1 MMIRKL
7 KRNRATAAKTKFDL
21 QVTSVSIPAVPKMK
35 EITKNDY
42 VNISIE
48 RNGKIITHTED
59 EMATYNPRDNGISLK
74 FKNDMSIVSTMYRDS
89 SNTKYIEKKAK
100 IQLRV
105 KNNENDKYNVVGD
118 ADLLLDELATIY
130 DTTVDT
136 VAVKTL
142 KIKNCSVPG
151 VVLTLKFN
159 VSTIGKDD
167 VNDTSFETDSVISDA
182 TMEQFEDIDLKVDS
196 SGSFNSHNSSSSSVM
211 DKYNEERL
219 LVSLSYC
226 SV

>member
-1 MMIRKL
+1 
-7 KRNRATAAKTKFDL
+7 
-21 QVTSVSIPAVPKMK
+21 
-35 EITKNDY
+35 
-42 VNISIE
+42 
-48 RNGKIITHTED
+48 
-59 EMATYNPRDNGISLK
+59 
-74 FKNDMSIVSTMYRDS
+74 
-89 SNTKYIEKKAK
+89 
-100 IQLRV
+100 
-105 KNNENDKYNVVGD
+105 
-118 ADLLLDELATIY
+118 LDELATIY